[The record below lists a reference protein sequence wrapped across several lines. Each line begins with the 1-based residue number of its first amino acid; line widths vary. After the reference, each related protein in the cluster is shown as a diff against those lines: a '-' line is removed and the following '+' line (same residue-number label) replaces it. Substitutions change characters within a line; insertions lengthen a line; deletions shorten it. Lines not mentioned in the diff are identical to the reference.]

1 MRCSQNW
8 ARPMHELLPV
18 LVREAGIA
26 YRPALAA
33 DPVAAWMD
41 LMEAVEVLCPRWP
54 PRDQPPRSNGFV
66 L

>member
-1 MRCSQNW
+1 
-8 ARPMHELLPV
+8 MHELLPV
-18 LVREAGIA
+18 LVREAGVA